1 MALCSSNSMAWLWS
15 LALYF
20 IWMRL
25 SPLKSPSTVPFDS
38 EPFRCLLNITAGDAK
53 CIIATLEW
61 GTNVFKAGCQRTT
74 LYRIPGDVC
83 ISVLIQIKGG
93 EKTWGEWWTE
103 SLYLLSLETDDP
115 GNYPVQFFPSYFA
128 KLTHPHTYSRKR
140 VQKSQGVEREGNL
153 ANPLPFFSCSLSLYV
168 TTVYFSVPCCY
179 YKTPDNSN
187 LRREVFIWTHCWRV
201 QSTMAEETGWLTSKA
216 ADHSVSAVRRQ
227 REINACFQH
236 PHSFLCNPG
245 RRHPQLE

>member
-1 MALCSSNSMAWLWS
+1 MG
-15 LALYF
+15 
-20 IWMRL
+20 WMM
-25 SPLKSPSTVPFDS
+25 D
-38 EPFRCLLNITAGDAK
+38 
-53 CIIATLEW
+53 
-61 GTNVFKAGCQRTT
+61 
-74 LYRIPGDVC
+74 RIP
-83 ISVLIQIKGG
+83 ISPVIRDRWSWKLSCPVFPQLLCKTLPTTHILQEEGTEEPGGG
-93 EKTWGEWWTE
+93 EREGK
-103 SLYLLSLETDDP
+103 
-115 GNYPVQFFPSYFA
+115 
-128 KLTHPHTYSRKR
+128 
-140 VQKSQGVEREGNL
+140 REGNL
-153 ANPLPFFSCSLSLYV
+153 VKPLPFFSCSLSLYV
-168 TTVYFSVPCCY
+168 TTVYFSVSCCY